1 MEKISDIVESIAN
14 EKGLEYK
21 DVLERIITAF
31 IQTAKKV
38 ISPKLEYDVIINENT
53 KELHLYEHILVVSDD
68 DERLDDEH
76 FISLKKARDIDS
88 GLEIG
93 DSLNYELNLENYGRT
108 AAATLSREIDYH
120 IGRLIDDKIY
130 EKYSALIDTI
140 VVGVVTSV
148 SSDETTFIEVGDT
161 KTLMPRKN
169 RIKNEKFKVGQT
181 IKAIIKSVHF
191 DKKMGIKIE
200 LSRTSPKF
208 LEALLRAEVPEIKDG
223 SVIIQNCARIPG
235 KKAKVAVLS
244 TSPNVDAVGTTV
256 GVKGVRINAVS
267 KELNGENIDA
277 IEFAQEPA
285 IFISRALTPARVLGV
300 SIDKTK
306 AKVSIDAEQ
315 KSKAIGAGG
324 VNIRLAGMLTGYEIE
339 LNERASTKLSDDLNE
354 ALQDASTKVNEQE
367 NSNDEGLKNLKA
379 LFGEE

>member
-1 MEKISDIVESIAN
+1 M
-14 EKGLEYK
+14 
-21 DVLERIITAF
+21 
-31 IQTAKKV
+31 
-38 ISPKLEYDVIINENT
+38 
-53 KELHLYEHILVVSDD
+53 HLYEHILVVSDD

>member
-1 MEKISDIVESIAN
+1 MERISDIVESIAN

-21 DVLERIITAF
+21 DALECIKKAF

-38 ISPKLEYDVIINENT
+38 ISPKLEYDVIIDEAT
-53 KELHLYEHILVVSDD
+53 KELHLYEHILVVADS

-76 FISLKKARDIDS
+76 FISLKKAHEIDP
-88 GLEIG
+88 GLEVG

-108 AAATLSREIDYH
+108 AAASLSREIDYH

-130 EKYSALIDTI
+130 EKYSALIGTL
-140 VVGVVTSV
+140 VVGVVTSI
-148 SSDETTFIEVGDT
+148 SSDETTFVEINDT
-161 KTLMPRKN
+161 KTLMSRKN
-169 RIKNEKFKVGQT
+169 RIKDESFKVGDT

-191 DKKMGIKIE
+191 DKRMGIKIE

-208 LEALLRAEVPEIKDG
+208 LEALLKAEVPEIRDG
-223 SVIIQNCARIPG
+223 SVIVQNCARIPG

-277 IEFAQEPA
+277 IEYTAEPA
-285 IFISRALTPARVLGV
+285 IFILRALTPARVLAVERENNKAIV
-300 SIDKTK
+300 SIDT
-306 AKVSIDAEQ
+306 EQ

-324 VNIRLAGMLTGYEIE
+324 VNIRLASMLSGYEIE
-339 LNERASTKLSDDLNE
+339 LNERASALKTSDDLSE
-354 ALQDASTKVNEQE
+354 ASTKANDDAQVNNE
-367 NSNDEGLKNLKA
+367 EGLKNLKA
-379 LFGEE
+379 LFGE

>member
-1 MEKISDIVESIAN
+1 MERISDIVESIAN

-21 DVLERIITAF
+21 DALECIKKAF

-38 ISPKLEYDVIINENT
+38 ISPKLEYDVIIDEAT
-53 KELHLYEHILVVSDD
+53 KELHLYEHILVVADS

-76 FISLKKARDIDS
+76 FISLKKAHEIDP
-88 GLEIG
+88 GLEVG

-108 AAATLSREIDYH
+108 AAASLSREIDYH

-130 EKYSALIDTI
+130 EKYSALIGTL
-140 VVGVVTSV
+140 VVGVVTSI
-148 SSDETTFIEVGDT
+148 SSDETTFVEVNDT
-161 KTLMPRKN
+161 KTLMSRKN
-169 RIKNEKFKVGQT
+169 RIKDESFKVGDT

-191 DKKMGIKIE
+191 DKRMGIKIE

-208 LEALLRAEVPEIKDG
+208 LEALLKAEVPEIRDG
-223 SVIIQNCARIPG
+223 SVIVQNCARIPG

-277 IEFAQEPA
+277 IEYTAEPA
-285 IFISRALTPARVLGV
+285 IFISRALTPARVLAVQIEDNKAIV
-300 SIDKTK
+300 SIDT
-306 AKVSIDAEQ
+306 EQ

-324 VNIRLAGMLTGYEIE
+324 VNIRLASMLSGYEIE
-339 LNERASTKLSDDLNE
+339 LNERASALKTSDDLSE
-354 ALQDASTKVNEQE
+354 ASTKANDDAQVNNE
-367 NSNDEGLKNLKA
+367 EGLKNLKA
-379 LFGEE
+379 LFGE

>member
-1 MEKISDIVESIAN
+1 MERISDIVESIAN

-21 DVLERIITAF
+21 DALECIKKAF

-38 ISPKLEYDVIINENT
+38 ISPKLEYDVIIDEAT
-53 KELHLYEHILVVSDD
+53 KELHLYEHILVVADS

-76 FISLKKARDIDS
+76 FISLKKAHEIDP

-108 AAATLSREIDYH
+108 AAASLSREIDYH

-130 EKYSALIDTI
+130 EKYSALIGTL
-140 VVGVVTSV
+140 VVGVVTSI
-148 SSDETTFIEVGDT
+148 SSDETTFVEINDT
-161 KTLMPRKN
+161 KTLMSRKN
-169 RIKNEKFKVGQT
+169 RIKDESFKVGDT

-191 DKKMGIKIE
+191 DKRMGIKIE

-208 LEALLRAEVPEIKDG
+208 LEALLKAEVPEIRDG
-223 SVIIQNCARIPG
+223 SVIVQNCARIPG

-277 IEFAQEPA
+277 IEYTAEPA
-285 IFISRALTPARVLGV
+285 IFISRALTPARVLAVQIEDNKAIV
-300 SIDKTK
+300 SIDT
-306 AKVSIDAEQ
+306 EQ

-324 VNIRLAGMLTGYEIE
+324 VNIRLASMLSGYEIE
-339 LNERASTKLSDDLNE
+339 LNERASALKTSDDLSE
-354 ALQDASTKVNEQE
+354 ASTKANDDAQVNNE
-367 NSNDEGLKNLKA
+367 EGLKNLKA
-379 LFGEE
+379 LFGE

>member
-1 MEKISDIVESIAN
+1 MERISDIVESIAN

-21 DVLERIITAF
+21 DALECIKKAF

-38 ISPKLEYDVIINENT
+38 ISPKLEYDVIIDEAT
-53 KELHLYEHILVVSDD
+53 KELHLYEHILVVADS

-76 FISLKKARDIDS
+76 FISLKKAHEIDP
-88 GLEIG
+88 GLEVG

-108 AAATLSREIDYH
+108 AAASLSREIDYH

-130 EKYSALIDTI
+130 EKYSALIGTL
-140 VVGVVTSV
+140 VVGVVTSI
-148 SSDETTFIEVGDT
+148 SSDETTFVEINDT
-161 KTLMPRKN
+161 KTLMSRKN
-169 RIKNEKFKVGQT
+169 RIKDESFKVGDT

-191 DKKMGIKIE
+191 DKRMGIKIE

-208 LEALLRAEVPEIKDG
+208 LEALLKAEVPEIRDG
-223 SVIIQNCARIPG
+223 SVIVQNCARIPG

-277 IEFAQEPA
+277 IEYTAEPA
-285 IFISRALTPARVLGV
+285 IFISRALTPARVLAVQIENNKAIV
-300 SIDKTK
+300 SIDT
-306 AKVSIDAEQ
+306 EQ

-324 VNIRLAGMLTGYEIE
+324 VNIRLASMLSGYEIE
-339 LNERASTKLSDDLNE
+339 LNERASALKTSDDLSE
-354 ALQDASTKVNEQE
+354 ASTKANDDAQVNNE
-367 NSNDEGLKNLKA
+367 EGLKNLKA
-379 LFGEE
+379 LFGE

>member
-1 MEKISDIVESIAN
+1 MERISDIVESIAN

-21 DVLERIITAF
+21 DALECIKKAF

-38 ISPKLEYDVIINENT
+38 ISPNLEYDVIIDEAT
-53 KELHLYEHILVVSDD
+53 KELHLYEHILVVADS

-76 FISLKKARDIDS
+76 FISLKKAHEIDP
-88 GLEIG
+88 GLEVG

-108 AAATLSREIDYH
+108 AAASLSREIDYH

-130 EKYSALIDTI
+130 EKYSALIGTL
-140 VVGVVTSV
+140 VVGVVTSI
-148 SSDETTFIEVGDT
+148 SSDETTFVEINDT
-161 KTLMPRKN
+161 KTLMSRKN
-169 RIKNEKFKVGQT
+169 RIKDESFKVGDT

-191 DKKMGIKIE
+191 DKRMGIKIE

-208 LEALLRAEVPEIKDG
+208 LEALLKAEVPEIKDG
-223 SVIIQNCARIPG
+223 SVIVQNCARIPG

-277 IEFAQEPA
+277 IEYTAEPA
-285 IFISRALTPARVLGV
+285 IFISRALTPARVLAVKIENNKAIV
-300 SIDKTK
+300 SIDT
-306 AKVSIDAEQ
+306 EQ

-324 VNIRLAGMLTGYEIE
+324 VNIRLASMLSGYEIE
-339 LNERASTKLSDDLNE
+339 LNERASALKTSDDLSE
-354 ALQDASTKVNEQE
+354 ASTKANDDAQVNNE
-367 NSNDEGLKNLKA
+367 EGLKNLKA
-379 LFGEE
+379 LFGE

>member
-1 MEKISDIVESIAN
+1 MERISDIVESIAN

-21 DVLERIITAF
+21 NALECIKNAF

-38 ISPKLEYDVIINENT
+38 ISPNLEYDVIIDEAT
-53 KELHLYEHILVVSDD
+53 KELHLYEHILVVADS

-76 FISLKKARDIDS
+76 FISLKKAHEIDP
-88 GLEIG
+88 GLEVG

-108 AAATLSREIDYH
+108 AAASLSREIDYH

-130 EKYSALIDTI
+130 EKYSALIGTL
-140 VVGVVTSV
+140 VVGVVTSI
-148 SSDETTFIEVGDT
+148 SNDETTFVEINDT
-161 KTLMPRKN
+161 KTLMSRKN
-169 RIKNEKFKVGQT
+169 RIKDESFKVGDT

-191 DKKMGIKIE
+191 DKRMGIKIE

-208 LEALLRAEVPEIKDG
+208 LEALLKAEVPEIRDG
-223 SVIIQNCARIPG
+223 SVIVQNCARIPG

-277 IEFAQEPA
+277 IEYTAEPA
-285 IFISRALTPARVLGV
+285 IFISRALTPARVLAVKIEDNKAIV
-300 SIDKTK
+300 SIDT
-306 AKVSIDAEQ
+306 EQ

-324 VNIRLAGMLTGYEIE
+324 VNIRLASMLSGYEIE
-339 LNERASTKLSDDLNE
+339 LNERASALKTSDDLSE
-354 ALQDASTKVNEQE
+354 ASTKANDDAQVNNE
-367 NSNDEGLKNLKA
+367 EGLKNLKA
-379 LFGEE
+379 LFGE

>member
-1 MEKISDIVESIAN
+1 MERISDIVESIAN

-21 DVLERIITAF
+21 DALECIKKAF

-38 ISPKLEYDVIINENT
+38 ISPKLEYDVIIDEAT
-53 KELHLYEHILVVSDD
+53 KELHLYEHILVVADS

-76 FISLKKARDIDS
+76 FISLKKAHEIDP
-88 GLEIG
+88 GLEVG

-108 AAATLSREIDYH
+108 AAASLSREIDYH

-130 EKYSALIDTI
+130 EKYSALIGTL
-140 VVGVVTSV
+140 VVGVVTSI
-148 SSDETTFIEVGDT
+148 SSDETTFVEINDT
-161 KTLMPRKN
+161 KTLMSRKN
-169 RIKNEKFKVGQT
+169 RIKDESFKVGDT

-191 DKKMGIKIE
+191 DKRMGIKIE

-208 LEALLRAEVPEIKDG
+208 LEALLKAEVPEIRDG
-223 SVIIQNCARIPG
+223 SVIVQNCARIPG

-277 IEFAQEPA
+277 IEYTAEPA
-285 IFISRALTPARVLGV
+285 IFISRALTPARVLAVQIEDNKAIV
-300 SIDKTK
+300 SIDT
-306 AKVSIDAEQ
+306 EQ

-324 VNIRLAGMLTGYEIE
+324 VNIRLASMLSGYEIE
-339 LNERASTKLSDDLNE
+339 LNERASALKTSDDLSE
-354 ALQDASTKVNEQE
+354 ASTKANDDAQVNNE
-367 NSNDEGLKNLKA
+367 EGLKNLKA
-379 LFGEE
+379 LFGE

>member
-1 MEKISDIVESIAN
+1 MERISDIVESIAN

-21 DVLERIITAF
+21 DALECIKKAF

-38 ISPKLEYDVIINENT
+38 ISPKLEYDVIIDEAT
-53 KELHLYEHILVVSDD
+53 KELHLYEHILVVADS

-76 FISLKKARDIDS
+76 FISLKKAHEIDP
-88 GLEIG
+88 GLEVG

-108 AAATLSREIDYH
+108 AAASLSREIDYH

-130 EKYSALIDTI
+130 EKYSALIGTL
-140 VVGVVTSV
+140 VVGVVTSI
-148 SSDETTFIEVGDT
+148 SSDETTFVEINDT
-161 KTLMPRKN
+161 KTLMSRKN
-169 RIKNEKFKVGQT
+169 RIKDESFKVGDT

-208 LEALLRAEVPEIKDG
+208 LEALLKAEVPEIRDG
-223 SVIIQNCARIPG
+223 SVIVQNCARIPG

-277 IEFAQEPA
+277 IEYTAEPA
-285 IFISRALTPARVLGV
+285 IFISRALTPARVLAVQIEDNKAIV
-300 SIDKTK
+300 SIDT
-306 AKVSIDAEQ
+306 EQ

-324 VNIRLAGMLTGYEIE
+324 VNIRLASMLSGYEIE
-339 LNERASTKLSDDLNE
+339 LNERASALKTSDDLSE
-354 ALQDASTKVNEQE
+354 ASTKANDDAQVNNE
-367 NSNDEGLKNLKA
+367 EGLKNLKA
-379 LFGEE
+379 LFGE

>member
-21 DVLERIITAF
+21 DVLERIKTAF

-108 AAATLSREIDYH
+108 AAATLSHEIDYH
-120 IGRLIDDKIY
+120 IGRFIDDKIY
-130 EKYSALIDTI
+130 EQYSALIDTI

-277 IEFAQEPA
+277 IEFVQEPA

>member
-1 MEKISDIVESIAN
+1 MERISDIVESIAN

-21 DVLERIITAF
+21 DALECIKNAF

-38 ISPKLEYDVIINENT
+38 ISPKLEYDVIIDEAT
-53 KELHLYEHILVVSDD
+53 KELHLYEHILVVADS

-76 FISLKKARDIDS
+76 FISLKKAHEIDP
-88 GLEIG
+88 GLEVG

-108 AAATLSREIDYH
+108 AAASLSREIDYH

-130 EKYSALIDTI
+130 EKYSALIGTL
-140 VVGVVTSV
+140 VVGVVTSI
-148 SSDETTFIEVGDT
+148 SSDETTFVEINDT
-161 KTLMPRKN
+161 KTLMSRKN
-169 RIKNEKFKVGQT
+169 RIKDESFKVGDT

-191 DKKMGIKIE
+191 DKRMGIKIE

-208 LEALLRAEVPEIKDG
+208 LEALLKAEVPEIRDG
-223 SVIIQNCARIPG
+223 SVIVQNCARIPG

-277 IEFAQEPA
+277 IEYTAEPA
-285 IFISRALTPARVLGV
+285 IFISRALTPARVLAVQIEDNKAIV
-300 SIDKTK
+300 SIDT
-306 AKVSIDAEQ
+306 EQ

-324 VNIRLAGMLTGYEIE
+324 VNIRLASMLSGYEIE
-339 LNERASTKLSDDLNE
+339 LNERASALKTSDDLSE
-354 ALQDASTKVNEQE
+354 ASTKANDDAQVNNE
-367 NSNDEGLKNLKA
+367 EGLKNLKA
-379 LFGEE
+379 LFGE

>member
-1 MEKISDIVESIAN
+1 MERSSDIVESIAN

-21 DVLERIITAF
+21 DALECIKKAF

-38 ISPKLEYDVIINENT
+38 ISPKLEYDVIIDEAT
-53 KELHLYEHILVVSDD
+53 KELHLYEHILVVADS
-68 DERLDDEH
+68 DERLDNEH
-76 FISLKKARDIDS
+76 FISLKKAHEIDP
-88 GLEIG
+88 GLEVG

-108 AAATLSREIDYH
+108 AAASLSREIDYH

-130 EKYSALIDTI
+130 EKYSALIGTL
-140 VVGVVTSV
+140 VVGVVTSI
-148 SSDETTFIEVGDT
+148 SSDETTFVEINDT
-161 KTLMPRKN
+161 KTLMSRKN
-169 RIKNEKFKVGQT
+169 RIKDESFKVGDT

-191 DKKMGIKIE
+191 DKRMGIKIE

-208 LEALLRAEVPEIKDG
+208 LEALLKAEVPEIRDG
-223 SVIIQNCARIPG
+223 SVIVQNCARIPG

-277 IEFAQEPA
+277 IEYTAEPA
-285 IFISRALTPARVLGV
+285 IFISRALTPARVLAVQIEDNKAIV
-300 SIDKTK
+300 SIDT
-306 AKVSIDAEQ
+306 EQ

-324 VNIRLAGMLTGYEIE
+324 VNIRLASMLSGYEIE
-339 LNERASTKLSDDLNE
+339 LNERASALKTSDDLSE
-354 ALQDASTKVNEQE
+354 ASTKANDDAQVNNE
-367 NSNDEGLKNLKA
+367 EGLKNLKA
-379 LFGEE
+379 LFGE

>member
-1 MEKISDIVESIAN
+1 MERISDIVESIAN

-21 DVLERIITAF
+21 DALECIKKAF

-38 ISPKLEYDVIINENT
+38 ISPKLEYDVIIDEAT
-53 KELHLYEHILVVSDD
+53 KELHLYEHILVVADS

-76 FISLKKARDIDS
+76 FISLKKAHEIDP
-88 GLEIG
+88 GLEVG

-108 AAATLSREIDYH
+108 AAASLSREIDYH

-130 EKYSALIDTI
+130 EKYSALIGTL
-140 VVGVVTSV
+140 VVGVVTSI
-148 SSDETTFIEVGDT
+148 SSDETTFVEINDT
-161 KTLMPRKN
+161 KTLMSRKN
-169 RIKNEKFKVGQT
+169 RIKDESFKVGDT

-191 DKKMGIKIE
+191 DKRMGIKIE

-208 LEALLRAEVPEIKDG
+208 LEALLKAEVPEIKDG
-223 SVIIQNCARIPG
+223 SVIVQNCARIPG

-277 IEFAQEPA
+277 IEYTAEPA
-285 IFISRALTPARVLGV
+285 IFISRALTPARVLAVKIEDNKAIV
-300 SIDKTK
+300 SID
-306 AKVSIDAEQ
+306 SEQ

-324 VNIRLAGMLTGYEIE
+324 VNIRLASMLSGYEIQ
-339 LNERASTKLSDDLNE
+339 LNERASALKTSDDLSE
-354 ALQDASTKVNEQE
+354 ASTQANDDAQVNNE
-367 NSNDEGLKNLKA
+367 EGLKNLKA
-379 LFGEE
+379 LFGE